1 MSNVSQNQ
9 QPQEPVRQQRDP
21 EALLATLIPSDPVER
36 RRAMAALL
44 RAIVDDGSQ
53 SVGA

>member
-9 QPQEPVRQQRDP
+9 QPQEPARKQRDP
-21 EALLATLIPSDPVER
+21 EELLATLIPADPVER

-53 SVGA
+53 TSGA